1 MKRQLF
7 TIQNTYTY
15 DNLGCLASMHSEDGQ
30 EVSFTYDAAWNRT
43 AVTVR
48 AAAKQPA
55 SGKDPGQSSQQQTF
69 IDAAKGESVT
79 PVDETLID
87 SRPALLEIIVLSG
100 DLENQR
106 FSVTDKMGLGRETDN
121 DLVLKDQ
128 KVSRHHAIIQRT
140 GSIYQIV
147 DQNSGNGTY
156 VNGKRI
162 SEPTFLRHDDLVLIG
177 DTKLKIHFP
186 S

>member
-1 MKRQLF
+1 MKTQSF
-7 TIQNTYTY
+7 TIQNTYTF
-15 DNLGCLASMHSEDGQ
+15 DNLDRLTSVHSQDGH

-43 AVTVR
+43 AVTVQG
-48 AAAKQPA
+48 ATQQPT
-55 SGKDPGQSSQQQTF
+55 SGKAPRQSDQQQTF
-69 IDAAKGESVT
+69 IDAARGKSVT

-87 SRPALLEIIVLSG
+87 ARPAPLEIIVLSG

-106 FSVTDKMGLGRETDN
+106 FSVTDKLGLGRETDN
-121 DLVLKDQ
+121 DLILTDQ
-128 KVSRHHAIIQRT
+128 KVSRYHAIIQRT
-140 GSIYQIV
+140 GITYQII

-162 SEPTFLRHDDLVLIG
+162 SEPTFLKHEDLVLIG

>member
-1 MKRQLF
+1 MKRQSF
-7 TIQNTYTY
+7 FIQNTYTF
-15 DNLGCLASMHSEDGQ
+15 DNLDRLTSVHSEDGQ
-30 EVSFTYDAAWNRT
+30 EVFFTYDAAWNRI
-43 AVTVR
+43 AVAVR

-55 SGKDPGQSSQQQTF
+55 SGKAPGQSSQQQAS
-69 IDAAKGESVT
+69 IDATKGKPVT
-79 PVDETLID
+79 QADATLID
-87 SRPALLEIIVLSG
+87 SRPTPLEIIVLSG

-106 FSVTDKMGLGRETDN
+106 FSVTDEMRLGRETDN
-121 DLVLKDQ
+121 DLILTDQ

-140 GSIYQIV
+140 GIVYQIV

-162 SEPTFLRHDDLVLIG
+162 SEPTVLKHDDLVLIG

>member
-1 MKRQLF
+1 MKRQSF
-7 TIQNTYTY
+7 TIQNTYTF
-15 DNLGCLASMHSEDGQ
+15 DNLDRLTSVHSQDGH

-48 AAAKQPA
+48 GAAKQPSSA
-55 SGKDPGQSSQQQTF
+55 NAPGQGSQQQIF
-69 IDAAKGESVT
+69 IDAAKGKSVT

-106 FSVTDKMGLGRETDN
+106 FSVIDKMGLGREADN
-121 DLVLKDQ
+121 DLVLADQ

-147 DQNSGNGTY
+147 DQNSGNGTF

-162 SEPTFLRHDDLVLIG
+162 SEPTLLKHDDLVLIG
-177 DTKLKIHFP
+177 DTELRIHFP
-186 S
+186 V